1 MFSRLFGT
9 KDKSSSGGS
18 SPPPPSNGGGG
29 ATGGGVTTAL
39 DKLNTTIELLEKRE
53 AVLDKKIADELTKAK
68 AFMQKKNQ
76 AGAMTCM
83 KRKKT
88 FEDQKASLVTQ
99 KMNME
104 TMKDALE
111 VSAMNRVTLEATKH
125 AAGQLQRE
133 NKAVNA
139 EQIED
144 QMEDIREA
152 MDQHKAVQEALG
164 TALDDQVVDED
175 DLMAELMGEL
185 EAEEAEAAP
194 AVAVASGKAK
204 TGEQLPTMPAVPSNT
219 LPAKKPTVVDEDEEA
234 LRQLEAELN
243 S

>member
-1 MFSRLFGT
+1 MFSRLFGS
-9 KDKSSSGGS
+9 KDKSAGASST
-18 SPPPPSNGGGG
+18 PPPTNSGGGG
-29 ATGGGVTTAL
+29 STGGGVTNAL
-39 DKLNTTIELLEKRE
+39 EKLNTTIELLEKRE
-53 AVLDKKIADELTKAK
+53 LMLDKKIEGELAKAK
-68 AFMQKKNQ
+68 QFMEKKNKT
-76 AGAMTCM
+76 GALQCM
-83 KRKKT
+83 KRKKA

-125 AAGQLQRE
+125 AASQLQKE

-175 DLMAELMGEL
+175 ELMAELEDAMAEL
-185 EAEEAEAAP
+185 EEEAPP
-194 AVAVASGKAK
+194 AVTVPGKKATVAEIPA
-204 TGEQLPTMPAVPSNT
+204 MPAVPSNK
-219 LPAKKPTVVDEDEEA
+219 LPAKKPVVVDEDEEA

>member
-1 MFSRLFGT
+1 MFSRLFGS
-9 KDKSSSGGS
+9 KDKSSSSTPPPSSSAGGGS
-18 SPPPPSNGGGG
+18 SS
-29 ATGGGVTTAL
+29 TGGGVTNAL
-39 DKLNTTIELLEKRE
+39 EKLNTTIELLEKRE
-53 AVLDKKIADELTKAK
+53 QLLDKKMEAELAKAK
-68 AFMQKKNQ
+68 QYMEKKNK
-76 AGAMTCM
+76 AGALQCM

-88 FEDQKASLVTQ
+88 YEDQKDSLITQ
-99 KMNME
+99 KANME
-104 TMKDALE
+104 RMKDALE

-125 AAGQLQRE
+125 AAGQLQKE

-175 DLMAELMGEL
+175 ELMAELEDAMAEL
-185 EAEEAEAAP
+185 EEPQP
-194 AVAVASGKAK
+194 AVSVAPKKSAASA
-204 TGEQLPTMPAVPSNT
+204 ELPAMPAVPSKE
-219 LPAKKPTVVDEDEEA
+219 LPKKKPVVVDEDEEA

>member
-1 MFSRLFGT
+1 MFQRLFG
-9 KDKSSSGGS
+9 GGS
-18 SPPPPSNGGGG
+18 KESKSAPPPPSSGGN
-29 ATGGGVTTAL
+29 TGGGVTSAL
-39 DKLNTTIELLEKRE
+39 EKLNTTIELLEKRE
-53 AVLDKKIADELTKAK
+53 AVLDVKIEGELAKAK
-68 AFMQKKNQ
+68 QFMEKKNK
-76 AGAMTCM
+76 AGALQCM

-88 FEDQKASLVTQ
+88 FEDQKMSLSTQ

-111 VSAMNRVTLEATKH
+111 VSSMNKMTLDATKI
-125 AAGQLQRE
+125 AAGQLQKE

-164 TALDDQVVDED
+164 TALDDQAVDED
-175 DLMAELMGEL
+175 DLMAELEDAMAEL
-185 EAEEAEAAP
+185 EEKP
-194 AVAVASGKAK
+194 AVAVKKA
-204 TGEQLPTMPAVPSNT
+204 TSAELPAMPSVPSKE
-219 LPAKKPTVVDEDEEA
+219 LPKKKPAVVDEEEEA
-234 LRQLEAELN
+234 LRQLEADLN

>member
-1 MFSRLFGT
+1 
-9 KDKSSSGGS
+9 
-18 SPPPPSNGGGG
+18 
-29 ATGGGVTTAL
+29 VTNAL
-39 DKLNTTIELLEKRE
+39 EKLNTTIELLEKRE
-53 AVLDKKIADELTKAK
+53 LMLDKKIEGELAKAK
-68 AFMQKKNQ
+68 QFMEKKNK
-76 AGAMTCM
+76 AGALQCM

-111 VSAMNRVTLEATKH
+111 VSAMNRVTLEATKQ
-125 AAGQLQRE
+125 AAGQLQKE

-175 DLMAELMGEL
+175 ELMAELEDAMAEL
-185 EAEEAEAAP
+185 EEEAPP
-194 AVAVASGKAK
+194 AVAVPQKKK
-204 TGEQLPTMPAVPSNT
+204 TGGEEMPAMPAVPT
-219 LPAKKPTVVDEDEEA
+219 GKLPGKKAAAARVVDEDEEA